1 MRSTRLRPPSN
12 HPVRL
17 GGWTDRSGR
26 DEQDARG
33 ATEVAEG
40 AGALTTG
47 APASAR
53 ILVVEDE
60 HLVALDILKVLAR
73 MGHHPV
79 VAHSGE
85 EAIRRGTA
93 TPFDLVLMDVKLRGP
108 MDGIEAARMIRA
120 SHDVPII
127 YLTAYADDGT
137 FERAQVTEPYGYVV
151 KPFNE
156 RELTAAISMTL
167 QRHALERQRS
177 EQQRLRQF
185 LGDATALMAASL
197 DYRVVARGAAELI
210 VPRYADWCL
219 VHLEESEHEIP
230 SFTCTR
236 PEGAE
241 DGGTGAA
248 ETPRLIDAVERTMR
262 SELLSQ
268 VTDAMLLDHL
278 GPQHF
283 AVVRELGP
291 RSLLC
296 VPLVA
301 RGRRLGALAL
311 VARSSRAPYGTA
323 ELSFIED
330 FADRLGM
337 ALDNALLYRQAERA
351 IQMRDDVLAIVSHD
365 LRTPLGAIILRAST
379 LGVLPEM
386 SKTAD
391 WIVRSAKQMSRLID
405 DLLDASAINANGGKL
420 AIDAGIHGAGELVRD
435 AMEMFRLHAEAAAI
449 TLTDE
454 APDSSVR
461 VACDRDRI
469 VQVLSNL
476 IGNALKFTPERGRV
490 TVRAELRDSEV
501 RFEVR
506 DTGRGIPPDQLPH
519 LFERFWRAQNRR
531 GGVGLGLFIANG
543 IIASHGS
550 ALGVESTPGA
560 GTTFF
565 FSLPAS
571 AR

>member
-1 MRSTRLRPPSN
+1 MGSTQLTTPPN
-12 HPVRL
+12 HPVRR
-17 GGWTDRSGR
+17 GGWIDLSGR
-26 DEQDARG
+26 DGQGARD
-33 ATEVAEG
+33 ATEVSEAQ
-40 AGALTTG
+40 GALTTG
-47 APASAR
+47 ARASAR

-60 HLVALDILKVLAR
+60 HLVALDILQ
-73 MGHHPV
+73 V
-79 VAHSGE
+79 VARLGHRSVVAYSGE
-85 EAIRRGTA
+85 EAIRKGTA
-93 TPFDLVLMDVKLRGP
+93 TPFDLVLMDVKLKGS
-108 MDGIEAARMIRA
+108 MDGIEAAQKIRA
-120 SHDVPII
+120 SRDVPII

-137 FERAQVTEPYGYVV
+137 LERAQVTEPHGYVV

-167 QRHALERQRS
+167 QRHALERLRS

-185 LGDATALMAASL
+185 LGDATALLAASL

-219 VHLEESEHEIP
+219 VHLEDSEHGIP

-241 DGGTGAA
+241 DGETDAA
-248 ETPRLIDAVERTMR
+248 ETPRLIDAVERNVR
-262 SELLSQ
+262 AELQTQ

-301 RGRRLGALAL
+301 RGRRLGAISLIAG
-311 VARSSRAPYGTA
+311 SSRAPYGAA

-337 ALDNALLYRQAERA
+337 ALENALLYRQAERA
-351 IQMRDDVLAIVSHD
+351 LQMRDDVLAIVSHD
-365 LRTPLGAIILRAST
+365 LRSPLSAIMLRARMIAMRPDT
-379 LGVLPEM
+379 GN
-386 SKTAD
+386 TAD
-391 WIVRSAKQMSRLID
+391 SIVRSAKQMNRLID
-405 DLLDASAINANGGKL
+405 DLLDASAINGNGGKL
-420 AIDAGIHGAGELVRD
+420 ALDTGVHGAAELVRD
-435 AMEMFRLHAEAAAI
+435 AIEMFRLQAEAAAI

-454 APDSSVR
+454 PPDSSVR
-461 VACDRDRI
+461 VVCDRGRI

-476 IGNALKFTPERGRV
+476 IGNALKFTPEHGRV
-490 TVRAELRDSEV
+490 TIRAELRDSEV

-506 DTGRGIPPDQLPH
+506 DTGCGIAPEQIAH

-531 GGVGLGLFIANG
+531 DGVGLGLFIANG

-571 AR
+571 SG

>member
-1 MRSTRLRPPSN
+1 MGARQMRTPSS
-12 HPVRL
+12 HPVQS
-17 GGWTDRSGR
+17 THD
-26 DEQDARG
+26 
-33 ATEVAEG
+33 

-47 APASAR
+47 APANAR

-73 MGHHPV
+73 MGHHSV
-79 VAHSGE
+79 VAYSGE
-85 EAIRRGTA
+85 EAIGRCTA
-93 TPFDLVLMDVKLRGP
+93 TPFDLVLMDVKLRGA
-108 MDGIEAARMIRA
+108 MDGVETARIIRA

-137 FERAQVTEPYGYVV
+137 LERAQVTEPYGYVV

-167 QRHALERQRS
+167 QRHALEKLRS
-177 EQQRLRQF
+177 EQQKLRQF

-197 DYRVVARGAAELI
+197 DHRVVARGAAELM

-219 VHLEESEHEIP
+219 VHLEESEHAIL

-236 PEGAE
+236 PEAVDEGE
-241 DGGTGAA
+241 TGAA
-248 ETPRLIDAVERTMR
+248 KTPRLIDAVEREMR
-262 SELLSQ
+262 SELLTQ
-268 VTDAMLLDHL
+268 VTDAKLLDDL

-291 RSLLC
+291 RSLSC
-296 VPLVA
+296 VPLIA

-311 VARSSRAPYGTA
+311 VAGSSRAPYGTA

-337 ALDNALLYRQAERA
+337 ALENALLYREAQRA
-351 IQMRDDVLAIVSHD
+351 IRMRDDVLAIVSHD
-365 LRTPLGAIILRAST
+365 LRSPLSAIILRASA
-379 LGVLPEM
+379 LARQPEI
-386 SKTAD
+386 SDTANG
-391 WIVRSAKQMSRLID
+391 IVRSAKQMNRLIE
-405 DLLDASAINANGGKL
+405 DLLDASAINAHGGKL
-420 AIDAGIHGAGELVRD
+420 AINVGIHAAAELVRD
-435 AMEMFRLHAEAAAI
+435 ALGMFWLHAEAAAI

-454 APDSSVR
+454 SPDNSVR
-461 VACDRDRI
+461 VVCDRDRI

-476 IGNALKFTPERGRV
+476 IGNALKFTPQHGSV
-490 TVRAELRDSEV
+490 TVRAELQGSEV

-506 DTGRGIPPDQLPH
+506 DTGCGISPEQIPH
-519 LFERFWRAQNRR
+519 LFERFWRAQNRG

-550 ALGVESTPGA
+550 TLGVESTPGA
-560 GTTFF
+560 GSTFF

-571 AR
+571 SP